1 MTNYPIDGAL
11 AATEGTFEIDLVNK
25 VSGANYPQATVYP
38 TNTLGQVLEEYAID
52 LGVNPKERKIQFEN
66 KRTGDSTSDTNE
78 TVAGLG
84 LQEGDVL
91 AITDDGHV
99 AAEEDAFEIDLFN
112 KVTGAI
118 YPQAAVYPTNT
129 LGQVLQEYATDIGLD
144 LHIGKV
150 IFENKRTGAY
160 TSGSDET
167 VGGLGLQEGDVL
179 VISEKIGV
187 A

>member
-11 AATEGTFEIDLVNK
+11 AATEGAFEIDLLNK
-25 VSGANYPQATVYP
+25 VTGATYPQAAVYP
-38 TNTLGQVLEEYAID
+38 TNTLGQVLKEYAVDI
-52 LGVNPKERKIQFEN
+52 GVKPDECKVQFEN

-91 AITDDGHV
+91 AISDDGHV
-99 AAEEDAFEIDLFN
+99 AAEEDAFEIALLN

-118 YPQAAVYPTNT
+118 YPQVAVYPTNT
-129 LGQVLQEYATDIGLD
+129 LGQVLQEYATDIGLG

-150 IFENKRTGAY
+150 LFENKRTGAY

-167 VGGLGLQEGDVL
+167 VVGLGLQEGDLL